1 MQARAKVLA
10 AAAVEAAAKKAAQ
23 AADAAS
29 AAKGLNDN
37 AHGIDR
43 FGYRV
48 CPKSTLC
55 PKPQSSPHS
64 HVLLLTAILLP
75 ISLHLL
81 TSTLIPRMSA
91 APSASTGRDA

>member
-1 MQARAKVLA
+1 MTCSGFVQARAKVLA

-23 AADAAS
+23 AADAAQ

-48 CPKSTLC
+48 CPKSTLSKA
-55 PKPQSSPHS
+55 P
-64 HVLLLTAILLP
+64 V
-75 ISLHLL
+75 
-81 TSTLIPRMSA
+81 A
-91 APSASTGRDA
+91 APLPCAASNRHPTPYPSTF

>member
-48 CPKSTLC
+48 PQINPLSKAPVIAPLPCAASNRHPTPYPSTF
-55 PKPQSSPHS
+55 
-64 HVLLLTAILLP
+64 
-75 ISLHLL
+75 
-81 TSTLIPRMSA
+81 
-91 APSASTGRDA
+91 

>member
-1 MQARAKVLA
+1 MQARAKVLG

-48 CPKSTLC
+48 PPKSTLSKT
-55 PKPQSSPHS
+55 PVVAS
-64 HVLLLTAILLP
+64 LP
-75 ISLHLL
+75 RAASNRHP
-81 TSTLIPRMSA
+81 TPYPSTF
-91 APSASTGRDA
+91 

>member
-48 CPKSTLC
+48 CPKSALSKA
-55 PKPQSSPHS
+55 PVIASLPS
-64 HVLLLTAILLP
+64 HALLL
-75 ISLHLL
+75 
-81 TSTLIPRMSA
+81 
-91 APSASTGRDA
+91 

>member
-48 CPKSTLC
+48 PQINPLSKA
-55 PKPQSSPHS
+55 PQSSPHS
-64 HVLLLTAILLP
+64 HVLLLTPTLLP
-75 ISLHLL
+75 IPPPSDLHSY
-81 TSTLIPRMSA
+81 TAYVRSP
-91 APSASTGRDA
+91 

>member
-1 MQARAKVLA
+1 VLA

-48 CPKSTLC
+48 PQINPLSKASPTVIAPLPCAASNPHPTPYPSTF
-55 PKPQSSPHS
+55 
-64 HVLLLTAILLP
+64 
-75 ISLHLL
+75 
-81 TSTLIPRMSA
+81 
-91 APSASTGRDA
+91 

>member
-48 CPKSTLC
+48 PPKSTLSKAPVIAPLPC
-55 PKPQSSPHS
+55 DASNPHPS
-64 HVLLLTAILLP
+64 LLP
-75 ISLHLL
+75 IPPPSDLHSY
-81 TSTLIPRMSA
+81 TAYVRSP
-91 APSASTGRDA
+91 

>member
-1 MQARAKVLA
+1 MLA

-48 CPKSTLC
+48 
-55 PKPQSSPHS
+55 PQINPVQSPS
-64 HVLLLTAILLP
+64 RRPTP
-75 ISLHLL
+75 
-81 TSTLIPRMSA
+81 MCCF
-91 APSASTGRDA
+91 

>member
-1 MQARAKVLA
+1 VQARAKVLA
-10 AAAVEAAAKKAAQ
+10 AAAAEVAAKKAAQ

-48 CPKSTLC
+48 CPKSTLS
-55 PKPQSSPHS
+55 KAPQSSPHS
-64 HVLLLTAILLP
+64 HVLLLTHSLLP
-75 ISLHLL
+75 IPPPSDLH
-81 TSTLIPRMSA
+81 STAYVRSP
-91 APSASTGRDA
+91 